1 MKIGYELSI
10 EQKQTQTLSMTPEL
24 IQAIKILQFNTQ
36 ELNEYIK
43 EELLENPVLENDR
56 DPEEELSAD
65 IDLDSLKDSI
75 LESDARLSTYR
86 EYDPNDDDEPAS
98 DPGAYVAFRTSLTE
112 HLLMQLHFSGLEG
125 KDAAIGRYIVE
136 AIDPNGYIGI
146 PLEEAAS
153 AVSARLEDA
162 ERVLK
167 VIQTFEPAGVGARN
181 LSECL
186 MIQLEQAGEVADDVA
201 YFVKNELEDLAANKI
216 SKIGREMGISTARVL
231 EIAKLIRKLEPKP
244 GRLYDADETVKYII
258 PDITVDEIDGRYR
271 VIMNDRGTPRLMV
284 SSYYESLRNEASAN
298 SELAKYLNDR
308 FNSAVWLMKSIER
321 RKNTICRVA
330 SAIVDYQQDFFRK
343 GELYLKPLTL
353 KQIADEVDVH
363 ESTVSRSINGKYL
376 QCARGVL
383 ELKYFFSSGVYS
395 DDGEGV
401 SSSSVKMMI
410 KDIISGE
417 NPKKPYSD
425 LQIANMLTRRGVAIS
440 RRTVAKYREEA
451 GIRSSTGRKK
461 F

>member
-125 KDAAIGRYIVE
+125 KDAVIGRYIVE
-136 AIDPNGYIGI
+136 AIDPNGYLGI

-321 RKNTICRVA
+321 RKTR
-330 SAIVDYQQDFFRK
+330 SA
-343 GELYLKPLTL
+343 G
-353 KQIADEVDVH
+353 
-363 ESTVSRSINGKYL
+363 
-376 QCARGVL
+376 
-383 ELKYFFSSGVYS
+383 
-395 DDGEGV
+395 
-401 SSSSVKMMI
+401 
-410 KDIISGE
+410 
-417 NPKKPYSD
+417 
-425 LQIANMLTRRGVAIS
+425 
-440 RRTVAKYREEA
+440 
-451 GIRSSTGRKK
+451 
-461 F
+461 

>member
-1 MKIGYELSI
+1 MKIGYEFSI

-24 IQAIKILQFNTQ
+24 IQAIKILQFNTM
-36 ELNEYIK
+36 ELNDYVK
-43 EELLENPVLENDR
+43 EELLENPVLEDVR
-56 DPEEELSAD
+56 DPEDELSSD
-65 IDLDSLKDSI
+65 IDVDALRDSI
-75 LESDARLSTYR
+75 LESDSKINSYR
-86 EYDPNDDDEPAS
+86 EYDPNDDEPQEN
-98 DPGAYVAFRTSLTE
+98 PGAYVAFRTSLTE
-112 HLLMQLHFSGLEG
+112 HLLMQLHFSELEG
-125 KDAAIGRYIVE
+125 HDADIGRYIVE
-136 AIDPNGYIGI
+136 AIDRNGYLSI
-146 PLEEAAS
+146 PLDEVAS
-153 AVSARLEDA
+153 AVSATKDDV
-162 ERVLK
+162 ERVLE
-167 VIQTFEPAGVGARN
+167 VIQTFDPTGVGARD

-186 MIQLEQAGEVADDVA
+186 LIQLEQEGSVPEDIS
-201 YFVKNELEDLAANKI
+201 YFVKHELENLAANKI

-231 EIAKLIRKLEPKP
+231 EIAKRIRGLEPKP
-244 GRLYDADETVKYII
+244 GRLYDADQTIKYII
-258 PDITVDEIDGRYR
+258 PDITVDEIDGRYK
-271 VIMNDRGTPRLMV
+271 VLMNDGGIPHLIV
-284 SSYYESLRNEASAN
+284 SSYYERLRNEAASN

-308 FNSAVWLMKSIER
+308 FNSALWLMKSIER

-353 KQIADEVDVH
+353 KQIADVVNVH

-425 LQIANMLTRRGVAIS
+425 QAIAAMLTRRGIEIS